1 MSKLNYERAYNEL
14 LEIVQEIEQNQVG
27 IDELNKKLK
36 RAADLIKFCKNKL
49 RDTESK
55 ANELINQIDEVN

>member
-36 RAADLIKFCKNKL
+36 RAAELIKLCKNKL

-55 ANELINQIDEVN
+55 ANELMNQIDEVN

>member
-1 MSKLNYERAYNEL
+1 MSKLNYEKAYNEL

-27 IDELNKKLK
+27 IDDLNKKLK

-49 RDTESK
+49 RDTESR
-55 ANELINQIDEVN
+55 ANELINEFDEAN

>member
-36 RAADLIKFCKNKL
+36 RAAELIKFCKNKL

-55 ANELINQIDEVN
+55 ANELINQIYDAD

>member
-36 RAADLIKFCKNKL
+36 RAAELIKFCKNKL

-55 ANELINQIDEVN
+55 ANELINQIDDAN